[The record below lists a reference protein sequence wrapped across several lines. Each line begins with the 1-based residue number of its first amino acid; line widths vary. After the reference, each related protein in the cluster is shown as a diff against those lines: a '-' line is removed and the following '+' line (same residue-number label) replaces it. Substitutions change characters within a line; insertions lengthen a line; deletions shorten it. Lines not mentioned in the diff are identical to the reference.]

1 MFLLQ
6 IYDNNVK
13 IFKTNKDKIM
23 KKIEKM
29 KAISEIVDQIN
40 VYQMF
45 KSGKTE
51 FTNEKLF
58 LAVQN
63 KILKNYLNSLKPYGF
78 KNKSKIQSVEELLN
92 STEFAEWFKPYKR
105 PIFVKDVYTIFCDAF
120 TPVEEIVKNP
130 EKYLEAPVK
139 DGVLA
144 LIDKGYNTVLSSANY
159 KNVSEE
165 EKGKIKPDKYTA
177 YIAIKQDLPKSVAE
191 NKVFEKGAKPDEF
204 FLFVDITPDSL
215 VTDVSQK
222 FMELIYKLP
231 DLNKIKYDEQEMLK

>member
-1 MFLLQ
+1 M
-6 IYDNNVK
+6 
-13 IFKTNKDKIM
+13 
-23 KKIEKM
+23 
-29 KAISEIVDQIN
+29 
-40 VYQMF
+40 
-45 KSGKTE
+45 
-51 FTNEKLF
+51 
-58 LAVQN
+58 
-63 KILKNYLNSLKPYGF
+63 
-78 KNKSKIQSVEELLN
+78 
-92 STEFAEWFKPYKR
+92 
-105 PIFVKDVYTIFCDAF
+105 
-120 TPVEEIVKNP
+120 EEIVKNP

-177 YIAIKQDLPKSVAE
+177 YIAIKQDLPKSIAE